1 MTDLF
6 LGGEGGILGEGGVG
20 GRGQACTDGTH
31 KVLFCSSSTASLI
44 CVHIYAMFTPAGIS
58 AEKIEHY
65 EYFGHFLYGNN
76 NNPNKNNPY

>member
-20 GRGQACTDGTH
+20 GRGQACTEGTH

-44 CVHIYAMFTPAGIS
+44 CVHMYAMFTPAGIS
-58 AEKIEHY
+58 AVKKAY
-65 EYFGHFLYGNN
+65 VF
-76 NNPNKNNPY
+76 